1 MRAPSFC
8 VEMRGD
14 DMRHPAL
21 RGLHVALLQHGAD
34 QVQVGGRHVDVHVD
48 VDGHQLSAVGAPEVH
63 LQGAP

>member
-1 MRAPSFC
+1 
-8 VEMRGD
+8 
-14 DMRHPAL
+14 MRHPAL

-34 QVQVGGRHVDVHVD
+34 QVQVGGWHVDVHID